1 MVGGLLGHFLD
12 SMLPQYMALPVREKY
27 NSNQGGRLN
36 FGILTVFINIRPAK
50 VVNHTP
56 WSCINM
62 RLSEFLVWLSTWSF
76 RFEPNVEKC

>member
-36 FGILTVFINIRPAK
+36 FGILTVFYK
-50 VVNHTP
+50 Y
-56 WSCINM
+56 
-62 RLSEFLVWLSTWSF
+62 
-76 RFEPNVEKC
+76 

>member
-1 MVGGLLGHFLD
+1 MLSEVSGGTSDLWGGSVVVGGLLGHFLD

-36 FGILTVFINIRPAK
+36 FGILTVFMNIRPAK

-56 WSCINM
+56 WSCIM
-62 RLSEFLVWLSTWSF
+62 HCSR
-76 RFEPNVEKC
+76 